1 MTKKKSSSILIVTI
15 LFLTSFLM
23 FGNNVHLKAQESDN
37 LYENSEIRVLVW
49 RDAHTEAVKKKV
61 SEFEDKTG
69 IKVTIDDL
77 PTQSLT
83 EKMAMNLTSET
94 GKYDLVAVDE
104 PYVPK
109 FASFFIN
116 YNEWPEPKVIEE
128 KVDLDIVPEGAVKAG
143 SWQNEVKGLPINANV
158 YMFAYRKDLIND
170 EDNKKAFKE
179 EYGYE
184 LQQPK
189 TLEQLHEI
197 GEFFYNNNEIYGYA
211 PFTVKSEGAT
221 VEFMWL
227 LKSFGTDILNSDLEV
242 VLNVDKAVEALDY
255 YSKLLEVAPPSKL
268 SMGHPETIRNME
280 MGQLF
285 STLQWPA
292 IIAGHEN
299 PEKSEVAGD
308 LAYGTNPEGP
318 GGSAAITGVW
328 TLAIPESSNNKQ
340 AAAEFAYWWGS
351 KESGRDLVEAGMSPM
366 RTDLLT
372 DPDLQAKYPWYEAL
386 LKNLNGDVAVH
397 RPRFAQY
404 PRVSDEISNYFSKVI
419 SDEMEAREAMIE
431 LKENIENIVEEYKNE

>member
-1 MTKKKSSSILIVTI
+1 MTKKKNVSIFIVTI

-23 FGNNVHLKAQESDN
+23 FGSNYHLKAQESEN
-37 LYENSEIRVLVW
+37 LYENSKIRILVW

-69 IKVTIDDL
+69 IDVIIDDL

-83 EKMAMNLTSET
+83 EKMAMNLTSQT

-116 YNEWPEPKVIEE
+116 YNEWPEPKVISE
-128 KVDLDIVPEGAVKAG
+128 KVNLDIVPEGAVKAG
-143 SWQNEVKGLPINANV
+143 SWQNNVKGLPINANV

-170 EDNKKAFKE
+170 ETNKKSFKE

-184 LQQPK
+184 LKQPE

-197 GEFFYNNNEIYGYA
+197 GEFLYKNNDIYGYA

-242 VLNVDKAVEALDY
+242 VLDIDKAVEALDY
-255 YSKLLEVAPPSKL
+255 YSKLLEVSPPSKL

-292 IIAGHEN
+292 IIAGHED
-299 PEKSEVAGD
+299 PEKSEVAGN
-308 LAYGTNPEGP
+308 LAYGTNPAGP

-328 TLAIPESSNNKQ
+328 TLAIPESSKNKQ

-351 KESGRDLVEAGMSPM
+351 EESGRELVKAGMSPM

-386 LKNLNGDVAVH
+386 LTNLNGDVAVH

-404 PRVSDEISNYFSKVI
+404 PRVSDEISTYFSRVI
-419 SDEMEAREAMIE
+419 SGNMEAREAMVE
-431 LKENIENIVEEYKNE
+431 LKESIENIVKEYKNE